1 MYVEGTFSTIGGNSQ
16 SNFALFA
23 DRILPVTLS
32 SFTHYISGMDVN
44 LKWVTDNEIIN
55 AGFEILRSV
64 EYNIWT
70 KAGYINCTTK
80 EVDTKDTKRLEARA
94 RSIFANKIYEF
105 LTWIKPYIFNN
116 IFTCV
121 FN

>member
-64 EYNIWT
+64 EFNIWT
-70 KAGYINCTTK
+70 KADI
-80 EVDTKDTKRLEARA
+80 
-94 RSIFANKIYEF
+94 
-105 LTWIKPYIFNN
+105 
-116 IFTCV
+116 
-121 FN
+121 